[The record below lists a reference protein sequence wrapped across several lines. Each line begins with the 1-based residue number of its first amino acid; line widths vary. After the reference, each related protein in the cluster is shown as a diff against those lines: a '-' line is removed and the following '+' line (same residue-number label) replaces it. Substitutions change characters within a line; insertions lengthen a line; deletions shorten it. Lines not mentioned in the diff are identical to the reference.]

1 MLFCKRRD
9 IIIKDMDKHKK
20 RVFCGFPNK
29 SLASIFFFVSALQIA
44 VGQTTHSKPVFNF
57 KGQYIVTVSDADM
70 VASAYLDGHL
80 GEQEGK
86 DALSVIRLDK
96 PVNQLKAIAVEVS
109 NSVTGPPSSV
119 AVSPDGHYAIVVET
133 LGQRP
138 IGKDNPLL
146 SDLPVGK
153 IITVL
158 NLSDPDRPNIT
169 QQFNSAEHPLSVTFN
184 SDGTL
189 VAITYAPKDT
199 SQCPLAI
206 YRFSNG
212 KLVNLNLPAIPGY
225 ANGDVINGAVFH
237 PSNKTLVLLNAT
249 KSLLCFFTLIQSAN
263 QITLSKWGNFVLVDK
278 EPFKACF
285 TPNGRFL
292 IVNAMYSA
300 SVRGSVTTIA
310 IATQNPH
317 DTIPTHQIVSR
328 VLAGVLPEGLTMSPD
343 ARWIVTTNLEQST
356 QPFDKPEQGFFS
368 SLTLIRLNAET
379 GLLERIGDFAFDG
392 ILPESAVFDNT
403 SQFLA
408 VATFD
413 HYDANRKGGSIDF
426 WRLTSDYFDPTRIE
440 LVKTDYSV
448 PVTRG
453 VHSMVLIR

>member
-1 MLFCKRRD
+1 MN
-9 IIIKDMDKHKK
+9 KHKESLL
-20 RVFCGFPNK
+20 RGFPIK
-29 SLASIFFFVSALQIA
+29 ILASSFLFFSVLQIA
-44 VGQTTHSKPVFNF
+44 IGQTTHSRPVFNF

-70 VASAYLDGHL
+70 VASAYLDGYL

-86 DALSVIRLDK
+86 DALSVISLDK
-96 PVNQLKAIAVEVS
+96 PVNKLKAVSVEVS

-119 AVSPDGHYAIVVET
+119 AVAPDGRHTIVIET
-133 LGQRP
+133 RGQRP
-138 IGKDNPLL
+138 IGKDKPLL

-153 IITVL
+153 TITVL
-158 NLSDPDRPNIT
+158 NLSDPDHPQIT
-169 QQFNSAEHPLSVTFN
+169 QKFNGEEHPLSVTFN
-184 SDGTL
+184 RDGTL

-199 SQCPLAI
+199 IQSPLAI
-206 YRFSNG
+206 YRFTNG
-212 KLVNLNLPAIPGY
+212 KLVKLNLSSIPGY
-225 ANGDVINGAVFH
+225 SNGDVVNEAVFH
-237 PSNKTLVLLNAT
+237 PDNDKLVLLNAT
-249 KSLLCFFTLIQSAN
+249 KSLLCFYSLVESADEVK
-263 QITLSKWGNFVLVDK
+263 LSKWGNFVLVDK

-300 SVRGSVTTIA
+300 SVRGSVTSIGIA
-310 IATQNPH
+310 AQNPNGA
-317 DTIPTHQIVSR
+317 TPTHQIVSR
-328 VLAGVLPEGLTMSPD
+328 ILTGVLPEGLAISPD
-343 ARWIVTTNLEQST
+343 ANWIVTTNLEQST
-356 QPFDKPEQGFFS
+356 QPFDKLEQGFFS

-403 SQFLA
+403 GQFLA

-413 HYDANRKGGSIDF
+413 HYDADRKGGSIDF
-426 WRLTSDYFDPTRIE
+426 WRLTSDYFDPTRIA

-453 VHSMVLIR
+453 IHSMVIVR